1 MSENKRLFVGR
12 KKVEDKFTI
21 ISDYDDE
28 IGVKENQSGD
38 VVVLKH
44 NDLNAQ
50 QFVAQLVVFL
60 NDQNQAIVDLYEGCE
75 YWSDKA
81 SERITLLE
89 KENEQL
95 KETIN
100 EVKTDEKQLS
110 ISFMGYKMQLIEVLQ
125 QNYNYA
131 YSQRQKNLDKSIV
144 AKTYEV
150 LAQTVCNIAETM
162 NVDIERFP
170 RDGDSE

>member
-21 ISDYDDE
+21 ISDDDE
-28 IGVKENQSGD
+28 IGVKEKQSGD
-38 VVVLKH
+38 VIVLKH

-60 NDQNQAIVDLYEGCE
+60 NDQNQAIVDLYDGCK

-95 KETIN
+95 KQEIEEHKAVIN
-100 EVKTDEKQLS
+100 REWSKYLKKHEM
-110 ISFMGYKMQLIEVLQ
+110 I
-125 QNYNYA
+125 
-131 YSQRQKNLDKSIV
+131 
-144 AKTYEV
+144 
-150 LAQTVCNIAETM
+150 
-162 NVDIERFP
+162 
-170 RDGDSE
+170 

>member
-1 MSENKRLFVGR
+1 MTENKRLFVGR
-12 KKVEDKFTI
+12 KKVEDRFTI

-60 NDQNQAIVDLYEGCE
+60 NDQNQAIVDLYDGCE

-95 KETIN
+95 KG
-100 EVKTDEKQLS
+100 EVKRLKCINKQL
-110 ISFMGYKMQLIEVLQ
+110 EE
-125 QNYNYA
+125 
-131 YSQRQKNLDKSIV
+131 RLDKD
-144 AKTYEV
+144 
-150 LAQTVCNIAETM
+150 IALNMDCVEA
-162 NVDIERFP
+162 IE
-170 RDGDSE
+170 DWENECQGVIEQIKYKLKLEKIGDVE

>member
-1 MSENKRLFVGR
+1 MRMTEKERLFIGR
-12 KKVEDKFTI
+12 EKVEDKFTI
-21 ISDYDDE
+21 ILDYDDE

-60 NDQNQAIVDLYEGCE
+60 NDQNQAIVDLYDGCE
-75 YWSDKA
+75 YWSNKA

-95 KETIN
+95 KQDRN
-100 EVKTDEKQLS
+100 EMFIRERDAQNELRNIKKENEQLKQS
-110 ISFMGYKMQLIEVLQ
+110 NQEAIELI
-125 QNYNYA
+125 Y
-131 YSQRQKNLDKSIV
+131 DGIV
-144 AKTYEV
+144 EMHDGKRDY
-150 LAQTVCNIAETM
+150 AETLF
-162 NVDIERFP
+162 NKAIKVIKNDT
-170 RDGDSE
+170 

>member
-1 MSENKRLFVGR
+1 MSENKRLLVGR

-21 ISDYDDE
+21 ILDYDDE

-38 VVVLKH
+38 VIVLKH

-60 NDQNQAIVDLYEGCE
+60 NDQNQAIVDLYDGCE

-89 KENEQL
+89 KENEKL
-95 KETIN
+95 KNKCGNYKQALLDLGIN
-100 EVKTDEKQLS
+100 VNILDGTGVKE
-110 ISFMGYKMQLIEVLQ
+110 
-125 QNYNYA
+125 
-131 YSQRQKNLDKSIV
+131 
-144 AKTYEV
+144 
-150 LAQTVCNIAETM
+150 
-162 NVDIERFP
+162 
-170 RDGDSE
+170 

>member
-1 MSENKRLFVGR
+1 MTENKRLFVGR
-12 KKVEDKFTI
+12 KKVEDRFTI
-21 ISDYDDE
+21 ILDYDDE

-38 VVVLKH
+38 VIVLKH

-50 QFVAQLVVFL
+50 QFVAQLVLFL

-95 KETIN
+95 KQDRDEMFIRERDARNELRDIKIENEKLKGEVTRLKCIN
-100 EVKTDEKQLS
+100 KQL
-110 ISFMGYKMQLIEVLQ
+110 ED
-125 QNYNYA
+125 
-131 YSQRQKNLDKSIV
+131 RLDRD
-144 AKTYEV
+144 
-150 LAQTVCNIAETM
+150 IALNM
-162 NVDIERFP
+162 DC
-170 RDGDSE
+170 GDVE

>member
-12 KKVEDKFTI
+12 KKVEDRFTI

-38 VVVLKH
+38 VIVLKH

-50 QFVAQLVVFL
+50 QFVAQLVLFL
-60 NDQNQAIVDLYEGCE
+60 NDQNQAIVDLYDGCE

-89 KENEQL
+89 KENEKL
-95 KETIN
+95 K
-100 EVKTDEKQLS
+100 KEKEFWKGDACNCSNYLS
-110 ISFMGYKMQLIEVLQ
+110 ILSMDCQIVQEAIYDL
-125 QNYNYA
+125 
-131 YSQRQKNLDKSIV
+131 KNVIDVDTEASKLLDKLDDKFDELNQHRIKMYS
-144 AKTYEV
+144 
-150 LAQTVCNIAETM
+150 
-162 NVDIERFP
+162 R
-170 RDGDSE
+170 

>member
-1 MSENKRLFVGR
+1 MTENKRF
-12 KKVEDKFTI
+12 KWEDVYKWEVPAFL
-21 ISDYDDE
+21 E
-28 IGVKENQSGD
+28 VMNGLHEKNEQ
-38 VVVLKH
+38 LK
-44 NDLNAQ
+44 
-50 QFVAQLVVFL
+50 
-60 NDQNQAIVDLYEGCE
+60 
-75 YWSDKA
+75 
-81 SERITLLE
+81 

-170 RDGDSE
+170 KDGDSE